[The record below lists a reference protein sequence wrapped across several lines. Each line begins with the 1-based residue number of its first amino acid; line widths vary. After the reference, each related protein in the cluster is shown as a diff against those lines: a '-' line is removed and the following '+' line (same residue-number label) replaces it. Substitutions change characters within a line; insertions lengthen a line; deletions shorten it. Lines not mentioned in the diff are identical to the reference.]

1 MIAKGRCCQTRQ
13 WEVTNEMKCLALQS
27 GPGRI
32 ESNGNRQ
39 KLKCLDSQNPIPF
52 MLFFNV
58 INMFSQLSVVGNI
71 LNL

>member
-13 WEVTNEMKCLALQS
+13 WEVTNEMKGLALQS

-52 MLFFNV
+52 MQRAPNTPC
-58 INMFSQLSVVGNI
+58 IKNES
-71 LNL
+71 LNFAIF